1 MPRGQEQNGEAGCGG
16 SDSAARGIRTRRR
29 NVSRGGPS
37 GSRSQR
43 SSVAHRHARHATRLF
58 ARKKSLETLQHMSAP
73 SCGADD
79 SCVVTTAGEPAK
91 SSFSR
96 VALDGDATGV
106 IVCSADGGRQ
116 YDAGS
121 CRQKRGKRF
130 SAAGLQA
137 AAPVVTP
144 AEADA
149 FGVSSPT
156 AMRLAQLA
164 SSPAERKDSRF
175 IGGRSSP
182 GALLRHG
189 GGPANHTVHPR
200 FPPRWSQTYQRYPG
214 QPNRSPGVSPDRTLQ
229 HEVATFLQERGDL
242 LGDEL
247 RPLVD
252 DQRPVEILGVVDPV
266 LDLVKVISK

>member
-1 MPRGQEQNGEAGCGG
+1 VVLTTLVSSRPLASLQNRP
-16 SDSAARGIRTRRR
+16 SAASLWTATPPASLSVQLTVG
-29 NVSRGGPS
+29 VSMT
-37 GSRSQR
+37 Q
-43 SSVAHRHARHATRLF
+43 
-58 ARKKSLETLQHMSAP
+58 AP
-73 SCGADD
+73 AD
-79 SCVVTTAGEPAK
+79 
-91 SSFSR
+91 
-96 VALDGDATGV
+96 
-106 IVCSADGGRQ
+106 
-116 YDAGS
+116 
-121 CRQKRGKRF
+121 KRGKRF